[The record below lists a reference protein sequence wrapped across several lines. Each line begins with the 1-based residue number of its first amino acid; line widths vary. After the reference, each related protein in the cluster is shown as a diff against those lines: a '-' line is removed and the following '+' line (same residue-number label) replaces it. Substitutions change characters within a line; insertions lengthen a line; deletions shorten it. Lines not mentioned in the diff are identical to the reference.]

1 MLSNFILNVIL
12 AILSTY
18 LIFEYYKIFF
28 ELEEDCV
35 RNKVIACLYC
45 IWQIMSLFIFVNI
58 TAGFRLILSV
68 VFVILVSICFV
79 GAFTGKLVF
88 AIIYN
93 AVWMLEELLIGSFFL
108 VIGLDIA
115 KYEIL
120 GSIISKILL
129 LVVVKSLQLFFW
141 HENMSILSWKDNALL
156 MLFPMGSMFFT
167 YHLFKLSDRVGTLR
181 EYIVS
186 LVAFVTI
193 LIMNI
198 VMFII
203 YIKLSNS
210 LELKRKNSIFQL
222 EIDLYNEHIKEKENA
237 MIEFRKLKHDLKHK
251 LIFLLEL
258 LNNKE
263 YDKLKKYIEDLV
275 DLKSLDRFT
284 IAHSENS
291 LIDALINYKYETAKQ
306 YGIDFQVKLDIPIS
320 FSLANSDLCVILG
333 NAIDNAIE
341 ANIRAAN
348 ISNPYI
354 SLKMKY
360 DQGNLVIILEN
371 SFDGCINKNEKG
383 IVLTKKK
390 DKEYHG
396 IGLTSIQNTLIKY
409 RGFMN
414 TEIQDKTYKLTIVM
428 HSNE

>member
-1 MLSNFILNVIL
+1 MFIDLILNVIL

-28 ELEEDCV
+28 ELEGNCV
-35 RNKVIACLYC
+35 RNKVIASLYC
-45 IWQIMSLFIFVNI
+45 GWQIMSLFVFENI
-58 TAGFRLILSV
+58 TAWFRLILSV
-68 VFVILVSICFV
+68 VFVIFVSVCFV
-79 GAFTGKLVF
+79 GAFAGKLVF

-93 AVWMLEELLIGSFFL
+93 AVWMLGELLVGSFFL
-108 VIGLDIA
+108 VVGLDIA

-120 GSIISKILL
+120 GSIISKVLL
-129 LVVVKSLQLFFW
+129 LVLIKSLQLFFK

-167 YHLFKLSDRVGTLR
+167 YHLFILSDRVGTLR
-181 EYIVS
+181 ENIVS
-186 LVAFVTI
+186 LIAFITI
-193 LIMNI
+193 LIINVI
-198 VMFII
+198 MFIV

-222 EIDLYNEHIKEKENA
+222 EIDLYSEHIKEKENA

-258 LNNKE
+258 LNNEE
-263 YDKLKKYIEDLV
+263 YDKLKSYIEDLM
-275 DLKSLDRFT
+275 DLKSLEGFT

-306 YGIDFQVKLDIPIS
+306 YGIDFQVKLDIPVS
-320 FSLANSDLCVILG
+320 FPLANSDLCVILG
-333 NAIDNAIE
+333 NALDNAIE
-341 ANIRAAN
+341 ANIGSD

-360 DQGNLVIILEN
+360 DKNNLVIILEN
-371 SFDGCINKNEKG
+371 SFGGYINKNEKG
-383 IVLTKKK
+383 TVLTRKK
-390 DKEYHG
+390 DKAYHG
-396 IGLTSIQNTLIKY
+396 IGLISIQNTLIKY

-414 TEIQDKTYKLTIVM
+414 TEIGDKIYKLTIIM
-428 HSNE
+428 HSDK